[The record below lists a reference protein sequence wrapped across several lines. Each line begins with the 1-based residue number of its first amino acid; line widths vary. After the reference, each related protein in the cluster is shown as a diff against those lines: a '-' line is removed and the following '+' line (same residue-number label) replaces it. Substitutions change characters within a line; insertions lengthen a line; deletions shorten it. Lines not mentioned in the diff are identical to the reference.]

1 MGLLTDLVEKV
12 KSKKEEA
19 EEEFL
24 EIDTSALTERR
35 KVNIK
40 VEHLKG
46 FPDTE
51 KIQQLVREGNV
62 VFVKIRELRERDIN
76 ELKRCVDRLKKT
88 CLAMNGDMVGVD
100 EDYLIITPD
109 FARVFRGKAA

>member
-1 MGLLTDLVEKV
+1 M
-12 KSKKEEA
+12 
-19 EEEFL
+19 
-24 EIDTSALTERR
+24 
-35 KVNIK
+35 
-40 VEHLKG
+40 KG

-109 FARVFRGKAA
+109 FARVFRGRAA